1 MLQDYW
7 QKNTHTQGQNTN
19 TRTRTGDADWNIKR
33 SVDRQEERLVSLEDR
48 PGLRALCPLVFVCV
62 ESRTQLEIVNRAR
75 RLCSAMHIVDA
86 RCASQFLFGSQSSF
100 SVRHHK
106 AKKKTKKMQLRN
118 CDGRDYM
125 EKKMPKPLSESAFY
139 QWKSFD
145 YTYFWIN
152 DARPEPT
159 AKDLITYSWMCV
171 ACAFKKN
178 PKNPAINL
186 PLILCDFFTRRPCH
200 VTVTISAL
208 PLECKERATFS
219 LSVHHFSPQ
228 TGRRE
233 GERERAT
240 RHNCTTVPHDG
251 RERKSTMDLDQLKG
265 SFQKVGFVLFFLL
278 VSPLLLVW

>member
-1 MLQDYW
+1 M
-7 QKNTHTQGQNTN
+7 
-19 TRTRTGDADWNIKR
+19 A
-33 SVDRQEERLVSLEDR
+33 
-48 PGLRALCPLVFVCV
+48 
-62 ESRTQLEIVNRAR
+62 EI
-75 RLCSAMHIVDA
+75 IW
-86 RCASQFLFGSQSSF
+86 
-100 SVRHHK
+100 K
-106 AKKKTKKMQLRN
+106 
-118 CDGRDYM
+118 
-125 EKKMPKPLSESAFY
+125 KKMPKPLSESAFY

-251 RERKSTMDLDQLKG
+251 RERKSTMDLAQLKG